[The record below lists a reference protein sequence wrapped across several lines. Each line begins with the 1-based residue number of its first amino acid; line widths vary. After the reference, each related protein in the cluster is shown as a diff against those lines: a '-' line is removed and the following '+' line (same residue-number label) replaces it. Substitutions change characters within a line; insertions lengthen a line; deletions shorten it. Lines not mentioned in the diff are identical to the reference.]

1 MPGSG
6 TAVPPDEPPLLP
18 PEVDVVVPPEVVV
31 PPDVVVVPPE
41 VEVEVVVVPPEVDVV
56 VVPPEV
62 LLLDEEEPQSFLPAL
77 WPQPHECLWLLP
89 PQFQVACAGALR
101 PMLAAVVSESASS
114 VLRNIVVYPLV
125 TLLIDGCYAITVP
138 IADLQGFGW
147 LTTLSAQVICKL
159 TRQGAG
165 G

>member
-1 MPGSG
+1 MPSRPGSG

-18 PEVDVVVPPEVVV
+18 PEVDVVVPPEVE
-31 PPDVVVVPPE
+31 VVVPP
-41 VEVEVVVVPPEVDVV
+41 EVEVVVVPPEVDVV

-62 LLLDEEEPQSFLPAL
+62 LLLPDEEEPQSFLPPL

-125 TLLIDGCYAITVP
+125 TLLIDNHYAITVP
-138 IADLQGFGW
+138 IAVLQGFCW
-147 LTTLSAQVICKL
+147 LTILGGQAICKL

-165 G
+165 T

>member
-1 MPGSG
+1 MPSRPGSG

-18 PEVDVVVPPEVVV
+18 PEVDVVVPPEVEA
-31 PPDVVVVPPE
+31 PPE
-41 VEVEVVVVPPEVDVV
+41 VV

-62 LLLDEEEPQSFLPAL
+62 LLLPDEEEPQSFLPPL

-125 TLLIDGCYAITVP
+125 TLLIDNHYAITVP
-138 IADLQGFGW
+138 IAVLQGFCW
-147 LTTLSAQVICKL
+147 LTILGGQAICKL

-165 G
+165 A